1 MYNNES
7 ESDKRKPL
15 LFFYGNW
22 IRRGRLGMCS
32 SVYIY
37 IMYNLYIYIYNI
49 VYRYMQGGEGK
60 EAGMFM

>member
-1 MYNNES
+1 
-7 ESDKRKPL
+7 
-15 LFFYGNW
+15 
-22 IRRGRLGMCS
+22 MCS